1 MRSLRALRK
10 QQSAKTESG
19 EARQPIWLEAVR
31 VGVPLLWF
39 IFAVVAFTR
48 LLPLA
53 ETVLKEGGINNIK
66 IGIIEV
72 QLQHVTAKAGADPVQ
87 IAKADLFI
95 PKEKQKQITSRFA
108 RMSENT
114 KGAALLWVDDNH
126 PYQNVTE
133 RRVFLAANI
142 YVDLA
147 RSTSEAMRWLS
158 RSKYD
163 VVITDMERRED
174 LAAPCLTGPE
184 HPPTAGCAL
193 LKRMG
198 DCILHGGP
206 NSEPLSEHRVS
217 DDRARDEI
225 KQCRQA
231 GAIQRNKMPALIVY
245 SAQYPQSLG
254 VPYRARVTN
263 RADELFEFVLDA
275 LEQRQLI
282 VNDVEN
288 SAITH

>member
-1 MRSLRALRK
+1 
-10 QQSAKTESG
+10 
-19 EARQPIWLEAVR
+19 
-31 VGVPLLWF
+31 
-39 IFAVVAFTR
+39 
-48 LLPLA
+48 
-53 ETVLKEGGINNIK
+53 
-66 IGIIEV
+66 
-72 QLQHVTAKAGADPVQ
+72 
-87 IAKADLFI
+87 
-95 PKEKQKQITSRFA
+95 
-108 RMSENT
+108 
-114 KGAALLWVDDNH
+114 
-126 PYQNVTE
+126 
-133 RRVFLAANI
+133 
-142 YVDLA
+142 
-147 RSTSEAMRWLS
+147 
-158 RSKYD
+158 
-163 VVITDMERRED
+163 
-174 LAAPCLTGPE
+174 
-184 HPPTAGCAL
+184 
-193 LKRMG
+193 MG
-198 DCILHGGP
+198 DCILHGGS